1 MKNQQIEILK
11 TFLHF
16 IVGIDLQIVC
26 AKSECNPSK
35 TLGGVAI

>member
-11 TFLHF
+11 ISLHF
-16 IVGIDLQIVC
+16 IMWNDLYIVC

-35 TLGGVAI
+35 TLWVVAI